1 MKKVLILSMLVL
13 SSVLLKAEINGP
25 KYEIEGRIG
34 SDVYINGE
42 NKDEIAVKATGD
54 VFIKWNSGSELSDYS
69 VDFGPVLGVD
79 VSYNIKNKNVLPAI
93 KIGFKTEMNLL
104 DKKIVKPYLGAE
116 LLGNIDMKY
125 SKTEITSGAN
135 SYKETKFSMQ
145 LGFSGKYSA
154 GAKIDNH
161 KLGIFFN
168 HKNIENIGGG
178 IEYGY
183 TISR

>member
-1 MKKVLILSMLVL
+1 MKKVLILFMFVL
-13 SSVLLKAEINGP
+13 STALLKAEINGP
-25 KYEIEGRIG
+25 KYEIEGRFG

-42 NKDEIAVKATGD
+42 KKDEIAVKGTGD
-54 VFIKWNSGSELSDYS
+54 LFIKWNSGSETSDYS

-79 VSYNIKNKNVLPAI
+79 VSYNIKNKNVLPAL

-116 LLGNIDMKY
+116 LLCNIDMKY
-125 SKTEITSGAN
+125 SKTEITSG
-135 SYKETKFSMQ
+135 SSSFKEEKFSMQ

-154 GAKIDNH
+154 GAKINNH
-161 KLGIFFN
+161 KLGVFFN
-168 HKNIENIGGG
+168 HKNIENVGGG

-183 TISR
+183 TIGR